1 MAKLTLDQK
10 IAKVIGQIA
19 KEEKLIDESKEKIK
33 KLNVELKSLQL
44 EKEHSFANDIIKLM
58 KEKGLS
64 QEELLAQ
71 LTAQTVTKSSE
82 TISSPNDNSSNK
94 YGSTY

>member
-10 IAKVIGQIA
+10 ITKVNEQIA
-19 KEEKLIDESKEKIK
+19 KEEKIIEDSKEKIK
-33 KLNVELKSLQL
+33 KWTAELKALQS

-64 QEELLAQ
+64 QEQLIAQ
-71 LTAQTVTKSSE
+71 LTSQSGATSSE
-82 TISSPNDNSSNK
+82 AISSPSDNNN
-94 YGSTY
+94 

>member
-10 IAKVIGQIA
+10 ITKVNEQIA
-19 KEEKLIDESKEKIK
+19 KEEKNIEDSKERIK
-33 KLNVELKSLQL
+33 KLNTELKALQS

-64 QEELLAQ
+64 QDQLLAQ
-71 LTAQTVTKSSE
+71 LMSQSGAASSE
-82 TISSPNDNSSNK
+82 TVSSPSDNNTNS
-94 YGSTY
+94 GSGSY

>member
-10 IAKVIGQIA
+10 ITKVNEQRA
-19 KEEKLIDESKEKIK
+19 KEEKNIEDSKERIK
-33 KLNVELKSLQL
+33 KLNAELKVLQS

-64 QEELLAQ
+64 QDQLLAQ
-71 LTAQTVTKSSE
+71 LMSQSGAASSE
-82 TISSPNDNSSNK
+82 TVSSPSDNNTNS
-94 YGSTY
+94 GSGSY

>member
-10 IAKVIGQIA
+10 ITKVNELIA
-19 KEEKLIDESKEKIK
+19 KEEKNIEDSKDTIK
-33 KLNVELKSLQL
+33 KLNAELKALQL

-64 QEELLAQ
+64 QDQLLAQ
-71 LTAQTVTKSSE
+71 LMSQSGTTSSE
-82 TISSPNDNSSNK
+82 AISSPSDNNN
-94 YGSTY
+94 